1 MFNEDSRYFNIETV
15 KITGTDGREI
25 AYKKRRFL
33 PRGETR
39 STLAEVAIG
48 QGDRLDM
55 VTSRTL
61 GNPLQFWQV
70 ADANN
75 AMDPSEL
82 TEEPGRR
89 IRIPVPEA
97 NI

>member
-1 MFNEDSRYFNIETV
+1 MFNEESRYFNIETV
-15 KITGTDGREI
+15 KIQSADGREI

-33 PRGETR
+33 PRGENR
-39 STLAEVAIG
+39 QTLAEVSIG
-48 QGDRLDM
+48 QGDRLDV

-75 AMDPSEL
+75 AMDPSDL
-82 TEEPGRR
+82 TAEPGRR